1 MRLQKSN
8 LTIRWAWQA
17 KVAGE
22 AADKQGE
29 GKRQRAQA
37 TVEGRRAPQSVAT
50 GAPPSPTSEAAHHM
64 ESLSVK
70 GRGLMPRARVM
81 S

>member
-1 MRLQKSN
+1 MSQ
-8 LTIRWAWQA
+8 WVWQA

-22 AADKQGE
+22 EADKQGK
-29 GKRQRAQA
+29 GKRQRAQT
-37 TVEGRRAPQSVAT
+37 TVEGRRAAQSVAD

-70 GRGLMPRARVM
+70 GRGLMPRARIM